1 MLITGAAQ
9 RIGAEIARTLHENGA
24 NLIIHYRRSGETAMH
39 LAGQLNK
46 NRPDSVKCLQ
56 ADLNEFDEIGQLA
69 EEAVRAF
76 NGLDV
81 LINNASGFYPT
92 PVGLIEQGDWDE
104 LMNSNCRAPLFLSQA
119 CRRSLGRNNGVII
132 NMLDIYASMP
142 LRHHSVYCAAKAASQ
157 MLVKSLALELA
168 PDIRVN
174 GIAPGAILWPEQLNA
189 DTQQAILDQVPL
201 QRTGEPG
208 SISGTVLF
216 IIENDYLTGEVIR
229 VDGGRLLNNL

>member
-1 MLITGAAQ
+1 MLITGAAH

-24 NLIIHYRRSGETAMH
+24 NLIIHYRHSAENAERLTD
-39 LAGQLNK
+39 QLN
-46 NRPDSVKCLQ
+46 NSRPDSAVSLR
-56 ADLNEFDEIGQLA
+56 ADLDEFEAIGRLA

-92 PVGLIEQGDWDE
+92 PVGLIEQNDWDD

-119 CRRSLGRNNGVII
+119 CRRSLAQNNGVII

-142 LRHHSVYCAAKAASQ
+142 LRRHSVYCAAKAAAQ

-174 GIAPGAILWPEQLNA
+174 GIAPGAILWPEQQDA
-189 DTQQAILDQVPL
+189 DAQQAILDQVPL
-201 QRTGEPG
+201 QRMGDPG
-208 SISGTVLF
+208 SIASTVSF
-216 IIENDYLTGEVIR
+216 IIKNDYLSGEVIR